1 MKTRDLISQFF
12 SQHRFAMVGVSR
24 SPEDFSRKLFRDL
37 LGRGYEII
45 PVHPQASEI
54 DRKICFGRVQHIDP
68 PVRAALIMV
77 PKNRVGAVVADCAEA
92 GIDLVWVYGIS
103 GEREVDPNALEAAR
117 AHGIAVIG
125 GYCPYM
131 FLPQT
136 AFFHR
141 LHGTIWKVFGL
152 YPS

>member
-1 MKTRDLISQFF
+1 MKTRDLINEFF

-24 SPEDFSRKLFRDL
+24 NQDDFSRRLFRDL
-37 LGRGYEII
+37 LGRGYDVI
-45 PVHPQASEI
+45 PVHPVASEI
-54 DRKICFGRVQHIDP
+54 DHKTCYARVQHIDP

-77 PKNRVGAVVADCAEA
+77 PKNHTADIVKDCADA
-92 GIDLVWVYGIS
+92 GTNLIWIYGVS
-103 GEREVDPNALEAAR
+103 GERDVDATALEVSSAY
-117 AHGIAVIG
+117 GIGVIAG
-125 GYCPYM
+125 FCPYM

-141 LHGTIWKVFGL
+141 LHGTVWKVFGL